1 MRQRLGHAR
10 PALRPVRVTC
20 RMFPLVTALPSTH
33 SAARRGTLF
42 AGFFG
47 TMAMSDCSGP
57 YITGVGVCLPCA
69 DHPTKA
75 WPVLSSPGSRLRSV
89 HACWG
94 SQTAQS
100 PRSTRVSVLLDIA
113 FHPPTSVGALD
124 KQLSRRNTP
133 PTCSPTD
140 FSSVPSRRPPH
151 GSGPEWFARPSP
163 EWTCTIY
170 SLPVSRQIWAL
181 CHMAL
186 ANAPPQ
192 CSRASTRI
200 PIRARFALQAIV
212 LV

>member
-1 MRQRLGHAR
+1 MAGWPYMRRRLGHAR

-20 RMFPLVTALPSTH
+20 RLFPLVTALPSTH

-170 SLPVSRQIWAL
+170 SLPVSRQIWTL
-181 CHMAL
+181 CPRGRRHQTS
-186 ANAPPQ
+186 PPLRGPQ
-192 CSRASTRI
+192 RAG
-200 PIRARFALQAIV
+200 
-212 LV
+212 